1 MIAEFSVVPIGK
13 GESLSPFVAECL
25 RIVRSSGLVHQFT
38 PMGTILE
45 GDFDVVM
52 KTIVECHMKV
62 KGMSNRVL
70 TNIKIDDRSGGKDEI
85 HRKVAS
91 VERKFP

>member
-13 GESLSPFVAECL
+13 GESLSSYVAECL
-25 RIVRSSGLVHQFT
+25 KIVESSGLNYQFT

-45 GDFDVVM
+45 GDFDRVL
-52 KTIVECHMKV
+52 KIISDCHKKV
-62 KGMSNRVL
+62 LEMSRRVL
-70 TNIKIDDRSGGKDEI
+70 TNIKIDDRIGGKDEI

-91 VERKFP
+91 VEMKLH